1 MKKFF
6 VLLFI
11 LNSICFASDKLRVEA
26 LEDFDSE
33 FPKDYY
39 KVKLLEDERL
49 DNILMI
55 ENDIIN
61 CKTEKITDPKRA
73 KRNAKIYFS
82 LDEYEDYLGTHKFK
96 DKYIAR
102 YEKTTLSENKGKIAK
117 KAGLIAGSF
126 VVKGLNYGVSFA
138 EGIKENEE
146 NNRFKSGIK
155 RVYDDSFLSYIKYG
169 EEIKIQK
176 GEKFYLIVKKAD
188 ENDTFEEEKYTA
200 EDN

>member
-1 MKKFF
+1 MKKLF
-6 VLLFI
+6 LILFI
-11 LNSICFASDKLRVEA
+11 LNSMCFASDKLRVEA

-39 KVKLLEDERL
+39 KVKLIEDEHL
-49 DNILMI
+49 DDILMI

-82 LDEYEDYLGTHKFK
+82 LDSYEDYLGIHEFK

-117 KAGLIAGSF
+117 KTGLIAGSF
-126 VVKGLNYGVSFA
+126 IVKGLSYGVSFA
-138 EGIKENEE
+138 EGIKDNNE

-176 GEKFYLIVKKAD
+176 GDVFYLIVKKAD
-188 ENDTFEEEKYTA
+188 ENDTFEEEKYTSG
-200 EDN
+200 DN